1 MAQIKLTAADAA
13 DIPRIRALY
22 KQAFPSAERMP
33 FWMLCRKVRA
43 GLAELLCIADE
54 RGGFLGLAAPL
65 LDGDRVLMAYF
76 AVAPEARGQGA
87 GSLALAA
94 LLERYRGRCVFLE
107 IEALEPEAG
116 NYAQRV
122 RRKQFYLRGGLSDCG
137 LSVQVFGVNMEILSS
152 GPPVSFEEYVDFYRK
167 VFGERYAAFLNIRCL
182 EERKQNG

>member
-13 DIPRIRALY
+13 DMPRIRALY

-33 FWMLCRKVRA
+33 FWMLRRKVRA

-94 LLERYRGRCVFLE
+94 LLEGINCHINL
-107 IEALEPEAG
+107 IP
-116 NYAQRV
+116 
-122 RRKQFYLRGGLSDCG
+122 
-137 LSVQVFGVNMEILSS
+137 VNPI
-152 GPPVSFEEYVDFYRK
+152 
-167 VFGERYAAFLNIRCL
+167 
-182 EERKQNG
+182 EERSYRQTEADAVLKFKNMLEKYGRNVTIRREMGRDIQAACGQLRKKYMEQSGEKEG